1 MIVLKLNNL
10 KKIYDGTTVLDIDE
24 LEFET
29 GKITAIIGPS
39 GSGKSTMLS
48 VINGITKPDEGSVL
62 FEEYEFSR
70 GSKTYPK
77 MIRRKMAMIF
87 QKPVLFNTSVFNNIA
102 YGLVA
107 RKTGKAEIIKNVKD
121 IAVTIGL
128 ENKLEQKAVT
138 LSGGEGGRVSIAR
151 ALVIKPKLLLMDE
164 PTASLDPKNISI
176 IENIILNAKRSMDTS
191 IIIVT
196 HNMFQAKRLA
206 DNVIFLL
213 DGKIIEYGTCD
224 QIFNNP
230 KNEQTRAFIHGDM
243 VF

>member
-1 MIVLKLNNL
+1 MTVIKLNNL
-10 KKIYDGTTVLDIDE
+10 KKIYDGITVLDIEE

-48 VINGITKPDEGSVL
+48 VINGITKPDTGSVS
-62 FEEYEFSR
+62 FEDYEFSP
-70 GSKTYPK
+70 GSKTYPQDK
-77 MIRRKMAMIF
+77 RRKMAMIF

-102 YGLVA
+102 YGLAA
-107 RKTGKAEIIKNVKD
+107 RKISKEEISKSVRD

-176 IENIILNAKRSMDTS
+176 IENIIMNAKKSMDTS

-206 DNVIFLL
+206 DNVVFIL
-213 DGKIIEYGTCD
+213 DGKIIEHGTCD
-224 QIFNNP
+224 QIFNYP
-230 KNEQTRAFIHGDM
+230 ENEQTRAFIHGDM